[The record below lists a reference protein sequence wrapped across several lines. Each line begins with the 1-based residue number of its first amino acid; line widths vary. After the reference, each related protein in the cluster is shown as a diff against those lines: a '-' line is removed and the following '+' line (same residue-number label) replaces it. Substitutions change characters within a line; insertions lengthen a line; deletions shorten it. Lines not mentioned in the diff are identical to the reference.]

1 LTDNF
6 HLIELDTVEST
17 MTEAATLAA
26 GGQFDDWTTV
36 IARHQTGGRGRSG
49 RSWASQPGD
58 ALLATVIARV
68 ALPPERVGVIA
79 IAAGV
84 AIAEALGKVGVEVGL
99 KWPNDLIANDR
110 KLGGILIQTQMGT
123 PLIALIGIGINLG
136 KVPIEVSAKA
146 VSIADLVPTSP
157 SPVDAARLVVPQL
170 RDSIAEL
177 EQGRGQRII
186 ARWTAIAL
194 WLEEE
199 VSVIA
204 DREVVGILQ
213 GIDEFGRLCIRAET
227 GIEHLTQGE
236 VRRGPRKLA

>member
-1 LTDNF
+1 MTDDF
-6 HLIELDTVEST
+6 RLIEFDTVEST
-17 MTEAATLAA
+17 MTEAAILAA

-84 AIAEALGKVGVEVGL
+84 AIAEALGNVGVEVGL

-110 KLGGILIQTQMGT
+110 KLGGILIQTLMGT
-123 PLIALIGIGINLG
+123 PLTALIGIGVNLR
-136 KVPIEVSAKA
+136 KVPLQVSAEA
-146 VSIADLVPTSP
+146 VSIADLVQTSP

-170 RDSIAEL
+170 RASIAAI
-177 EQGRGQRII
+177 EQGRGERII
-186 ARWTAIAL
+186 ARWSALAL
-194 WLEEE
+194 WLGER

-204 DREVVGILQ
+204 DRKVEGILQ
-213 GIDEFGRLCIRAET
+213 GIDEFGRLCIRTKT
-227 GIEHLTQGE
+227 GIERLTQGE
-236 VRRGPRKLA
+236 VRRGPRKLD

>member
-1 LTDNF
+1 
-6 HLIELDTVEST
+6 
-17 MTEAATLAA
+17 
-26 GGQFDDWTTV
+26 
-36 IARHQTGGRGRSG
+36 
-49 RSWASQPGD
+49 
-58 ALLATVIARV
+58 
-68 ALPPERVGVIA
+68 
-79 IAAGV
+79 
-84 AIAEALGKVGVEVGL
+84 VGVEVGL